1 MQKLLQDIK
10 KQDFSHIYLLC
21 GEEDYLR
28 KQYRDKLRQVLA
40 QPEDTMNTHYYEGKE
55 AKTEE
60 VMELAKTLPFFAS
73 RRVIIIENS
82 GWFSKGGDRMAQFLE
97 ELPETTYLIF
107 VEAETDKRTKLY
119 KGIKKW
125 GRVAEFSRQEEATLK
140 KWIMGMIKKED
151 MVCSPAALNFFLE
164 RTGTE
169 MSHIKMEMEKLICYC
184 MGRREITIEDVEAI
198 CCKRIQNQIFE
209 MISALALRQR
219 EKALSLYYD
228 LLSLKEPPMRI
239 LALIVRQ
246 FNLLLQVKEMKKNG
260 CTSAVIS
267 QKTGLHTYLV
277 GKYERQA
284 AEFRFSELRSA
295 LEDCAKAEEEIKTG
309 VITDRLSVELFL
321 VKYSGK
327 E

>member
-10 KQDFSHIYLLC
+10 NQDFAHIYLLS

-28 KQYRDKLRQVLA
+28 KQYRDRLRQVLTSS
-40 QPEDTMNTHYYEGKE
+40 EDTMNTHYYEGKGI
-55 AKTEE
+55 KTEDIID
-60 VMELAKTLPFFAS
+60 LAKTLPFFAE
-73 RRVIIIENS
+73 RRVIVIENS
-82 GWFSKGGDRMAQFLE
+82 GWFSKGGDLMAAFLE

-107 VEAETDKRTKLY
+107 VEAEADKRTKLY
-119 KGIKKW
+119 KSVKKI
-125 GRVAEFSRQEEATLK
+125 GRIAEFSHQDEVTLK
-140 KWIMGMIKKED
+140 KWVMGMIKKEG
-151 MVCSPAALNFFLE
+151 MICSQSVLNFLLE

-169 MSHIKMEMEKLICYC
+169 MSHIKTEVEKLICYC
-184 MGRREITIEDVEAI
+184 MFRQEITIEDIETI

-209 MISALALRQR
+209 MISALALRER
-219 EKALSLYYD
+219 EKVLSLYYD
-228 LLSLKEPPMRI
+228 LLALKEPPMRI

-246 FNLLLQVKEMKKNG
+246 FNLLLQVKELKKRG
-260 CTSAVIS
+260 YGQAVIS
-267 QKTGLHTYLV
+267 QKTGLHTYVV

-284 AEFRFSELRSA
+284 AGFHFSELRSA

-309 VITDRLSVELFL
+309 LITDRLSIELFL